1 MLGLAQLGARLGVQL
16 EAQLGIGWEIGIRF
30 GLAQGSAGLTCLGLV
45 LGIGSGLGSVWKPG
59 PARCSTN
66 IHLHPQCHFQSFTHA
81 VNLLYLVLTFFAS
94 PRYFFVKREVSSSR
108 VFFYR

>member
-16 EAQLGIGWEIGIRF
+16 EAQLGIGWEMGIRF

-45 LGIGSGLGSVWKPG
+45 LGICSGLGSAWKPG
-59 PARCSTN
+59 PARCSTI

-81 VNLLYLVLTFFAS
+81 VNLLYLVKTEHSSLLQDFFFCKARS
-94 PRYFFVKREVSSSR
+94 I
-108 VFFYR
+108 